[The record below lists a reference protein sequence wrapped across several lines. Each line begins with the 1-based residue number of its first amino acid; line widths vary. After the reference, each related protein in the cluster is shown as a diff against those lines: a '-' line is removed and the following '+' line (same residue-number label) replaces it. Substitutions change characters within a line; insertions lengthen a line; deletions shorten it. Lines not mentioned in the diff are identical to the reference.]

1 MKYLTLLFVLIVS
14 NQLLSQKTPFT
25 FQQFIEQKQES
36 ISMPFALKNNAKN
49 KNYLE
54 EIGIRLK
61 HETKNYL
68 FCHGDADQFYNAQL
82 SGNLDE
88 VYFHISRPKLLSDSA
103 LIHHKGNL
111 VHNGLGGLDTSYTG
125 KGVVTVSY
133 THLTLPTK
141 A

>member
-54 EIGIRLK
+54 ETRVISESKDSGG
-61 HETKNYL
+61 Y
-68 FCHGDADQFYNAQL
+68 AQD
-82 SGNLDE
+82 GE
-88 VYFHISRPKLLSDSA
+88 FW
-103 LIHHKGNL
+103 KGNL
-111 VHNGLGGLDTSYTG
+111 YV
-125 KGVVTVSY
+125 
-133 THLTLPTK
+133 PI
-141 A
+141 